1 MAAKKIKKSK
11 TVEQPAEQTL
21 SQSIDQILKAEQ
33 MVAIQ
38 KNIVLEKAITSE
50 DPNAIMKAN
59 EVLKL
64 IDDRDKSDR
73 KSYILDPFEFQNSF
87 GFKDRTASLSYNML
101 KSMARTPIINA
112 IIRTRINQ
120 IAAFAE
126 PQRDK
131 YSIGYVIRKKR
142 IFGSN
147 SQEKVSKQEE
157 KRIEELTMIV
167 ENCGINGSWEA
178 DDFDGFVRKLVRDS
192 LTYDQCAFEVIR
204 DRKGDIHEFLAVDAS
219 TIRLS
224 ESYDD
229 DQFKNND
236 PERKQTKIKG
246 YYPSYVQ
253 VHQNNVTADFYPWEM
268 CFGVRNPVTD
278 VNYNGYGTSELEE
291 MVNTITALLWAED
304 YNRRFFKQGSA
315 PKGILKV
322 SGGMSD
328 TKLQEFRQQWN
339 STMRGVQNAWKTP
352 ILEADKVD
360 WVDLQQ
366 SNRDMEFTQ
375 WVEFLIKV
383 GCAIFAIDPAEV
395 NFPLQ
400 GGAGES
406 GGLFQG
412 SNEARLKQSKD
423 KGLYPILKFLQKRL
437 NKYVISQIDP
447 AYELVF
453 CGMDA
458 LSVEQE
464 HKIDYEAIRSYST
477 VNEIR
482 RKRGMKDIEG
492 GDIILDGIFAQQIA
506 QKQMMD
512 GMGQEGQQNVPD
524 FLSPAEEGEEQVE
537 QGMEF
542 NPIGDAFTK
551 YFEMELLF
559 EL

>member
-551 YFEMELLF
+551 YFEMELLKN
-559 EL
+559 

>member
-524 FLSPAEEGEEQVE
+524 FLSPSEEGEEQVE

-542 NPIGDAFTK
+542 NPIVDAFTK
-551 YFEMELLF
+551 YFEMELLKN
-559 EL
+559 

>member
-1 MAAKKIKKSK
+1 MAKKNTTINKSK
-11 TVEQPAEQTL
+11 PSLSQEIDIVLHAEQ
-21 SQSIDQILKAEQ
+21 QIQ
-33 MVAIQ
+33 IQ
-38 KNIVLEKAITSE
+38 KNIALEKAFNSE

-59 EVLKL
+59 DVLRL
-64 IDDRDKSDR
+64 IDEREKSDR

-87 GFKDRTASLSYNML
+87 GFKDRTTSLSYNML

-120 IAAFAE
+120 VAAFAE

-142 IFGSN
+142 MPGTVSE
-147 SQEKVSKQEE
+147 EKVSKEE
-157 KRIEELTMIV
+157 ERRIHEITEIV
-167 ENCGINGSWEA
+167 ENCGRDNSWEA

-192 LTYDQCAFEVIR
+192 MTFDQCAFEVIR
-204 DRKGDIHEFLAVDAS
+204 DRKGELHEFLAVDAS

-224 ESYDD
+224 DSYDD
-229 DQFKNND
+229 DEFKNND
-236 PERKQTKIKG
+236 PEHKKVKIKG

-253 VHQNNVTADFYPWEM
+253 VHQNNVMAEFYPWEM
-268 CFGVRNPVTD
+268 CFGVRNPVSD
-278 VNYNGYGTSELEE
+278 VNYNGYGSSELEE

-322 SGGMSD
+322 QGGMSD

-375 WVEFLIKV
+375 WVEFLIKT

-400 GGAGES
+400 GGANEG

-437 NKYVISQIDP
+437 NKFVISQIDP
-447 AYELVF
+447 AYELLF
-453 CGMDA
+453 TGMDA

-464 HKIDYEAIRSYST
+464 HKLDYEAVRSYST

-482 RKRGMKDIEG
+482 RKRGMKDLEE
-492 GDIILDGIFAQQIA
+492 GDIILDSIYAQQIV
-506 QKQMMD
+506 QKQMI
-512 GMGQEGQQNVPD
+512 EQQSQGNENLPD
-524 FLSPAEEGEEQVE
+524 FLSPAESGEEVE
-537 QGMEF
+537 QGVEF
-542 NPIGDAFTK
+542 NPIGAAFSK
-551 YFEMELLF
+551 YFETELTKA
-559 EL
+559 

>member
-542 NPIGDAFTK
+542 NPIVDAFTK
-551 YFEMELLF
+551 YFEMELLKN
-559 EL
+559 

>member
-1 MAAKKIKKSK
+1 
-11 TVEQPAEQTL
+11 
-21 SQSIDQILKAEQ
+21 
-33 MVAIQ
+33 
-38 KNIVLEKAITSE
+38 
-50 DPNAIMKAN
+50 
-59 EVLKL
+59 
-64 IDDRDKSDR
+64 
-73 KSYILDPFEFQNSF
+73 
-87 GFKDRTASLSYNML
+87 ML

-112 IIRTRINQ
+112 IVRTRINQ

-147 SQEKVSKQEE
+147 AQEKVTKQEE

-167 ENCGINGSWEA
+167 ENCGVSGSWEA
-178 DDFDGFVRKLVRDS
+178 DDFDGFVRKVIRDS
-192 LTYDQCAFEVIR
+192 LVYDQCAFEIIR
-204 DRKGDIHEFLAVDAS
+204 DRKGAIHEFIAVDAS

-229 DQFKNND
+229 DNFKNND
-236 PERKQTKIKG
+236 PERKQVKIKG

-268 CFGVRNPVTD
+268 CFGIRNPVTD

-400 GGAGES
+400 GGAGEG

-423 KGLYPILKFLQKRL
+423 KGLYPVVKFLQKRL
-437 NKYVISQIDP
+437 NKFVINQIDP

-464 HKIDYEAIRSYST
+464 HKMDYEAVRAYST

-482 RKRGMKDIEG
+482 RKRGEKDLPE
-492 GDIILDGIFAQQIA
+492 GDIILDSIYAQQVA
-506 QKQMMD
+506 QKQMMEQ
-512 GMGQEGQQNVPD
+512 GQAGGQEGQQGTPD
-524 FLSPAEEGEEQVE
+524 FLSPAEEGEQVE
-537 QGMEF
+537 QAIDY

-551 YFEMELLF
+551 YFETELLKP
-559 EL
+559 